1 MRNKAKYRLRTLCI
15 MHCALCIVLCGC
27 RPRGVL
33 SSSEMRSVLHDLHHA
48 EAVLQ
53 VAGYNYGHDEAVAKY
68 YQQILDDHGITQAQ
82 FDSSLVWYTN
92 HPQRFDKIYP
102 RVVKD
107 LEADRDEWRA
117 QHEMKQTLLNMQ
129 AEDIEPQPQKKSL
142 EELYWELQ
150 YGLPV
155 RYLMG
160 APQDYP
166 ADTLP
171 SLLPPVG
178 ENMHNMQSMES

>member
-1 MRNKAKYRLRTLCI
+1 MRNKAKYRLRTLYI
-15 MHCALCIVLCGC
+15 IHCALLCIMLCGC

-68 YQQILDDHGITQAQ
+68 YQQILDNHGVTQTQ

-102 RVVKD
+102 RVVRD
-107 LEADRDEWRA
+107 LEADREEWRV
-117 QHEMKQTLLNMQ
+117 QHELKQTLLNRQ
-129 AEDIEPQPQKKSL
+129 AEEMEQQKKTFEDL
-142 EELYWELQ
+142 EWELQ
-150 YGLPV
+150 HGLPV

-160 APQDYP
+160 EPQDNP

-171 SLLPPVG
+171 PLLPPLWEVCRIC
-178 ENMHNMQSMES
+178 NSPAS